1 MNGRIQFMEEQTRL
15 HHDILAMGTRVEEGL
30 RKALEALR
38 TGNSELAREVK
49 AGDEVVNALQT
60 KIDDQTAMLIATQ
73 QPVAG
78 DLRELVAVFKV
89 TDNLERIG
97 DHAVHLAK
105 TARKLSEKPFGL
117 SVERLERMA
126 ETGCSMVRDSVAA
139 FLNKDLALAESTAR
153 RDDEIDA
160 DHKAFVGEVL
170 EYLAGNPGKTAQGTK
185 LISTSSFLERLGD
198 HVTNLCEAVVFMID
212 GRHVELNE

>member
-1 MNGRIQFMEEQTRL
+1 MNTRLQYMEELTRL
-15 HHDILAMGTRVEEGL
+15 HHDILTMGTRVEEDL

-38 TGNSELAREVK
+38 TGNVDLAREVK
-49 AGDEVVNALQT
+49 AGDEVVNALQV

-78 DLRELVAVFKV
+78 DLRELVTVFKV

-126 ETGCSMVRDSVAA
+126 DTGCAMVRDAVTA

-160 DHKAFVGEVL
+160 NHKAFVNEVL
-170 EYLAGNPGKTAQGTK
+170 EYLTKNPEKTPQGTK

-198 HVTNLCEAVVFMID
+198 HVTNLCEAIVFMID

>member
-1 MNGRIQFMEEQTRL
+1 MNTRLQFMEELARL
-15 HHDILAMGTRVEEGL
+15 HHDVLTMGTRVEEDL

-38 TGNSELAREVK
+38 SGDVELAREVK
-49 AGDEVVNALQT
+49 AGDEAVNALQV
-60 KIDDQTAMLIATQ
+60 KIDDQAAMLIATQ

-78 DLRELVAVFKV
+78 DLRELVTVFKV

-105 TARKLSEKPFGL
+105 TARKLSAKPFGL

-126 ETGCSMVRDSVAA
+126 DTGCAMVRDAVTA

-170 EYLAGNPGKTAQGTK
+170 EYLARNPEKTAQGTK